1 MKLKINEGQ
10 KLTRVVITLISKVNR
25 DRGTNLV

>member
-25 DRGTNLV
+25 ERGTNLV